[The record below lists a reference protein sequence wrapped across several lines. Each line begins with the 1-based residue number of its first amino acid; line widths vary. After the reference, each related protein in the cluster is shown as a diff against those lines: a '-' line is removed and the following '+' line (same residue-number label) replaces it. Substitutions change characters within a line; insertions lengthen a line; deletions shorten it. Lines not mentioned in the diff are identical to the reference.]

1 MPSCST
7 ATSAS
12 TLSST
17 ADSSPN
23 DNMSRRQQRSA
34 FVSPGSSPTRYGIS
48 QQFPGNATQRMLA
61 SGRFSPLDGS
71 SLPPVPID
79 ATEAA
84 RKSRTLPLP
93 TNKLLA
99 GESSVVQ
106 RGIDDV
112 MATSGVIPK
121 ALSRDELTG
130 TDLDIGSV
138 VEFDIKSERHYG
150 VIRWIGYL
158 PNNKK
163 RVIIGIELVSDRS

>member
-1 MPSCST
+1 
-7 ATSAS
+7 
-12 TLSST
+12 
-17 ADSSPN
+17 
-23 DNMSRRQQRSA
+23 
-34 FVSPGSSPTRYGIS
+34 
-48 QQFPGNATQRMLA
+48 
-61 SGRFSPLDGS
+61 
-71 SLPPVPID
+71 
-79 ATEAA
+79 
-84 RKSRTLPLP
+84 
-93 TNKLLA
+93 
-99 GESSVVQ
+99 VQ